1 MNLYFLGLDTQFL
14 VKDLKVD
21 QPYSFRVCCKFEG
34 IHEWSPWSL
43 PQVSCTNLRPFC
55 WKSNDDF
62 ILSNENK
69 IAKPTADF
77 PRILYSD
84 GAQFCVGHSVEFT
97 VNLYK
102 RSIFK

>member
-69 IAKPTADF
+69 IAKPTVDF

>member
-1 MNLYFLGLDTQFL
+1 MLICLGLDTQYL

-43 PQVSCTNLRPFC
+43 PQVACTRLRPFC
-55 WKSNDDF
+55 WKINDDF

-69 IAKPTADF
+69 IAKPTVASS
-77 PRILYSD
+77 RVLYSD
-84 GAQFCVGHSVEFT
+84 GAQFYVGHSVEFT
-97 VNLYK
+97 V
-102 RSIFK
+102 SVD